1 MPKLYEIWTTYCYLE
16 LLIWLLVNIYTNWQV
31 ALLTEFKLDKRKQD
45 NETKQ
50 TNTKKQA
57 TLTGTWG

>member
-50 TNTKKQA
+50 INTKKQA